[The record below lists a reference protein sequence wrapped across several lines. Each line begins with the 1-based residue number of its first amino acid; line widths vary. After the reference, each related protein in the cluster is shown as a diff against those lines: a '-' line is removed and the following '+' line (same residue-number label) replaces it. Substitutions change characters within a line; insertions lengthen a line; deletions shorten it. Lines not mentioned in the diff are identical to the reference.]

1 MIKKLAETPNPR
13 APDLHHP
20 ASPSKLQAL
29 YLPWIQ
35 RFNRPSSR
43 EHPDRRAGLMML
55 TAPTERL
62 LPDWLKR
69 KGLGPR

>member
-29 YLPWIQ
+29 DLPWTQ
-35 RFNRPSSR
+35 RLNHLSSR
-43 EHPDRRAGLMML
+43 EHPDHRAGLMML
-55 TAPTERL
+55 TAPAERL
-62 LPDWLKR
+62 LPDRLKR
-69 KGLGPR
+69 KELGPR